1 MFGRVYHTGTRGM
14 FGGRTEVAEV
24 SGTGIEFV
32 PNLTGVFGRVL
43 RPYPTLSKTPG
54 RVFTEQIPPVNCG
67 TYPTKRAL
75 VTMLYRI
82 IPHNTQE
89 KTQPQPRTIFQAD
102 FLDNRQ
108 EYNRRSDAL
117 TAR

>member
-89 KTQPQPRTIFQAD
+89 KTHSLSLGRFSKLIFSTTD
-102 FLDNRQ
+102 K
-108 EYNRRSDAL
+108 ST
-117 TAR
+117 TAGAMR